1 MKRRRFLQTGLVAT
15 GAALAWPGRTIGADC
30 AEMAGGLYYTVES
43 PGRWAAK
50 AAGHMPNVSVRS
62 GAAGTVLQ
70 VVTGHEMKAFEHY
83 IIKHILL
90 NNRYRFISETMF
102 DPTSGKA
109 PVSEF
114 HVGNYRGKLY
124 VLSVCNKHDTW
135 LREVEL
141 AG

>member
-1 MKRRRFLQTGLVAT
+1 MKRRGFLQTGLVAA
-15 GAALAWPGRTIGADC
+15 GAALALPVRTFGADC
-30 AEMAGGLYYTVES
+30 ADMAGGLYYTVES

-50 AAGHMPNVSVRS
+50 AAGHAPNVSVRS
-62 GAAGTVLQ
+62 GADGAILQ
-70 VVTGHEMKAFEHY
+70 VVTGHEMKPFEHY
-83 IIKHILL
+83 IIKHVVL
-90 NNRYRFISETMF
+90 NDRFRFVSETMF

-135 LREVEL
+135 LKEVDL
-141 AG
+141 T